1 MQPAR
6 AVRGHK
12 FEEFKV
18 LWVSVVKI
26 FALPV
31 LYATLHFVLVGVRRV
46 FGKVCE
52 VGLLGETARV
62 RVLEC
67 GVCGEKT

>member
-1 MQPAR
+1 M
-6 AVRGHK
+6 RGYK

-18 LWVSVVKI
+18 FWVFVVKI
-26 FALPV
+26 FVFFV
-31 LYATLHFVLVGVRRV
+31 LYVMLYFVFVGVSRV

-52 VGLLGETARV
+52 VGFLGEIVWV

-67 GVCGEKT
+67 GVCGEKI